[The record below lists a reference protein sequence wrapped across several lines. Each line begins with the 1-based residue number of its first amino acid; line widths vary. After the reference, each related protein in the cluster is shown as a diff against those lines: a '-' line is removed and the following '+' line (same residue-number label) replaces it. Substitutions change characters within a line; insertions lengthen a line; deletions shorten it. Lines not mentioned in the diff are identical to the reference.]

1 MKTKRGTRY
10 NKMNY
15 FEYEVNGKEYWTQGE
30 LYYNKKKERYEHIH
44 EGPRGGE
51 VLIFWTEKE
60 RV

>member
-1 MKTKRGTRY
+1 MKTKRGKSY
-10 NKMNY
+10 NKTDY
-15 FEYEVNGKEYWTQGE
+15 FEYEVNGKEYWVQGE

-44 EGPRGGE
+44 EGSRGGE